1 MTNKKLVVNRNA
13 KPNSSDSY
21 TSGPVVIES
30 QKSKR
35 VAYAIQMVF
44 DYDPSGSVS
53 RQIAI
58 STSDRVIYYELD
70 DDTKIEFDD
79 KSGTG
84 TFTSYGNQYKIRA
97 LQDSDKSWVINFKL
111 PEESNK

>member
-1 MTNKKLVVNRNA
+1 MATRKLAINSDA
-13 KPNSSDSY
+13 KPNTSDSY
-21 TSGPVVIES
+21 INEPAVVES
-30 QKSKR
+30 EKGKR
-35 VAYAIQMVF
+35 IAYAIQTVF
-44 DYDPSGSVS
+44 DYDLDGNVS
-53 RQIAI
+53 RQVAI

-70 DDTKIEFDD
+70 DDSKIEFDD

>member
-1 MTNKKLVVNRNA
+1 MATKKLVVNRDA

-21 TSGPVVIES
+21 TSGPVVVES
-30 QKSKR
+30 KKGTR
-35 VAYAIQMVF
+35 IAYAIQMVL
-44 DYDPSGSVS
+44 DYDLNGDVS
-53 RQIAI
+53 RQVAI
-58 STSDRVIYYELD
+58 STGDRVIYYELD
-70 DDTKIEFDD
+70 DNSIVEFDD

-111 PEESNK
+111 PEESDK

>member
-1 MTNKKLVVNRNA
+1 MATKKLVVNSNV

-21 TSGPVVIES
+21 TSGPVVVES
-30 QKSKR
+30 EKGR
-35 VAYAIQMVF
+35 RIAYAIQMAF
-44 DYDPSGSVS
+44 DYNPSGGVS
-53 RQIAI
+53 RQIVI

-79 KSGTG
+79 ESGIG

-97 LQDSDKSWVINFKL
+97 LQDSDKSWVINSTPL
-111 PEESNK
+111 EESNK

>member
-1 MTNKKLVVNRNA
+1 MATKKLVVNPNV

-21 TSGPVVIES
+21 TSGPVVVES
-30 QKSKR
+30 KKGKR
-35 VAYAIQMVF
+35 IAYAVQMVF
-44 DYDPSGSVS
+44 DYDLNGNVS
-53 RQIAI
+53 RQVAV

-70 DDTKIEFDD
+70 DNSKIEFDD

>member
-1 MTNKKLVVNRNA
+1 MATKKLVVNLNV

-21 TSGPVVIES
+21 TSGPVVVES
-30 QKSKR
+30 KKGKR
-35 VAYAIQMVF
+35 IAYAVQMVF
-44 DYDPSGSVS
+44 DYDLNGDVS
-53 RQIAI
+53 RQVAV

-79 KSGTG
+79 ESGTG

-97 LQDSDKSWVINFKL
+97 LQDSDKSWVINFTL